1 MTGDNLPRES
11 LNKKPNIK
19 IAKIDAT
26 KNKVM
31 ADKFSVTSFPTIKYV
46 NNGMLSEYTGIRT
59 KKNFLSFINIMLGDH
74 LIRINSLED
83 LRTLQLTNILSD
95 TGNSNIIFLLTIYRT
110 ENNMKNSMKKNVFTF
125 SSDEN
130 KNKSENENENK
141 NKNESEKEYK
151 SDNKNEMINERNSKE
166 IEIENTF
173 SHLAKKLQGKAIF
186 TILYKDIDRDK
197 ILKNSEVNNDNED
210 EDENEKEDI
219 PFQDNDNILSGFY
232 SLSKREINRPPI
244 FLKKQY
250 GIRNKNH
257 NGDNNNDDR
266 SDDNNNNSNNNNNDS
281 KKKNENNN
289 NSSNKNENN
298 ISNNNNN
305 NEIISSQLLEGFIL
319 SHNRPTISKLSQH
332 NFRDLMDLSK
342 VMVIAVV
349 NGVSTIR
356 INNKNNKDYF
366 SMINNSNNNGNHN
379 NEKNNNN
386 IINNNNN
393 NNNDRNNKDN
403 NNNNNGNDHNDNN
416 NDYNDKNIN
425 KSEYGGK
432 NENKNENEIFNS
444 KTVDQDN
451 ILKYFEKHILEKL
464 NGKENSMKR
473 NFNQILNDNL
483 DNNLNVN
490 DNDNGNGMNKID
502 INLNSN
508 LDLNLNDFIFGYLD
522 SNKWKRFLKQYGVKS
537 PCILILDFRTPTL
550 YFYKKSLREDIKKNN
565 KIIKST
571 YQTYFSGNKYNNNN
585 NNNDNVEVTINRI
598 LEDLYH
604 NKIRFQK
611 LKNTSEIL
619 HDVILSI
626 NNKFLTYH
634 PYSILICFII
644 LLILFSLFTSS
655 PSIKIKKN

>member
-1 MTGDNLPRES
+1 MLFQLSQPIFDSLAEVTSHEMTGDNLPRES

-125 SSDEN
+125 SSNEN

-186 TILYKDIDRDK
+186 TILYKDIDRHK

-257 NGDNNNDDR
+257 NDDNNNDDR

-393 NNNDRNNKDN
+393 NNNNNNKNTAITTAALWVIADFN
-403 NNNNNGNDHNDNN
+403 VFLLGNSKSFIPSPSAQQSSMVNSFRFMNSDVYFD
-416 NDYNDKNIN
+416 DKSLTVLLRVLEGNTCEGREKWWTDVRACRRRRQIACDATMPVVTVFN
-425 KSEYGGK
+425 TTTEFQFMEFKAVVERVKWALKERGLLVFDAFRAFNSSNSGLMTCSELYGGLHFLGIPFTPDQVYDLVRK
-432 NENKNENEIFNS
+432 VAVYNEVS
-444 KTVDQDN
+444 
-451 ILKYFEKHILEKL
+451 
-464 NGKENSMKR
+464 
-473 NFNQILNDNL
+473 
-483 DNNLNVN
+483 
-490 DNDNGNGMNKID
+490 
-502 INLNSN
+502 
-508 LDLNLNDFIFGYLD
+508 
-522 SNKWKRFLKQYGVKS
+522 
-537 PCILILDFRTPTL
+537 
-550 YFYKKSLREDIKKNN
+550 
-565 KIIKST
+565 
-571 YQTYFSGNKYNNNN
+571 
-585 NNNDNVEVTINRI
+585 
-598 LEDLYH
+598 
-604 NKIRFQK
+604 
-611 LKNTSEIL
+611 
-619 HDVILSI
+619 
-626 NNKFLTYH
+626 
-634 PYSILICFII
+634 
-644 LLILFSLFTSS
+644 
-655 PSIKIKKN
+655 

>member
-1 MTGDNLPRES
+1 
-11 LNKKPNIK
+11 
-19 IAKIDAT
+19 
-26 KNKVM
+26 
-31 ADKFSVTSFPTIKYV
+31 
-46 NNGMLSEYTGIRT
+46 
-59 KKNFLSFINIMLGDH
+59 
-74 LIRINSLED
+74 
-83 LRTLQLTNILSD
+83 
-95 TGNSNIIFLLTIYRT
+95 
-110 ENNMKNSMKKNVFTF
+110 
-125 SSDEN
+125 
-130 KNKSENENENK
+130 
-141 NKNESEKEYK
+141 
-151 SDNKNEMINERNSKE
+151 MINERNSKE

-210 EDENEKEDI
+210 EDEKEDI

-257 NGDNNNDDR
+257 NDDNNNDDR

-585 NNNDNVEVTINRI
+585 NNNNDNVEVTINRI